1 MGAHLRGRRV
11 RIADTGQIGLARTP
25 RIGYCC
31 RTASCTRRGNPPS
44 PYADLSPLIIGHLD
58 VVEAPLAS
66 WSVDAF
72 QLTEKDGYFY
82 GRGVLDMKG
91 EDTAL
96 LTALVRMRREGFK
109 PDRDIVAAFTADEEA
124 GTADG
129 VQ

>member
-1 MGAHLRGRRV
+1 
-11 RIADTGQIGLARTP
+11 
-25 RIGYCC
+25 
-31 RTASCTRRGNPPS
+31 
-44 PYADLSPLIIGHLD
+44 
-58 VVEAPLAS
+58 
-66 WSVDAF
+66 
-72 QLTEKDGYFY
+72 
-82 GRGVLDMKG
+82 MKG